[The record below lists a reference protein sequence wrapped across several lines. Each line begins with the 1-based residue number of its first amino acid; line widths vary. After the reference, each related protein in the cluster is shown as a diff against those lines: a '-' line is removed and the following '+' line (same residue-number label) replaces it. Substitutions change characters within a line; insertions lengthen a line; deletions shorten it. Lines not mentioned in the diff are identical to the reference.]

1 MPTSYNAGAGYFLY
15 VGDISEVYNYN
26 VPQGNAMFFMNKTQ
40 PVMYLKSV
48 NMFNQ
53 QTVTTYDL
61 LERKAEVPMNTGMAA
76 PAPAMNPSN
85 QQPVQNQA
93 SNSSEYVTKGELA
106 SIIQDTIRNE
116 LRGNKSW
123 KNKKEE

>member
-1 MPTSYNAGAGYFLY
+1 MPTSYTAGAGYFLY

-53 QTVTTYDL
+53 QTVTVYDL
-61 LERKAEVPMNTGMAA
+61 LERKAEVPVNNGMVSPVTTQAPQQNT
-76 PAPAMNPSN
+76 
-85 QQPVQNQA
+85 
-93 SNSSEYVTKGELA
+93 SEYVTRGELA

-116 LRGNKSW
+116 MRNNR
-123 KNKKEE
+123 KNYGKKED